1 VETREPVTAVC
12 ARARM
17 HRDASSRRDAVR
29 QGTRAAA
36 RVCIARRVFR
46 AGRVSVRERGS
57 RGTASVRRSSGE
69 LRHSKKLVKV
79 RGRDV
84 AVVQ

>member
-1 VETREPVTAVC
+1 
-12 ARARM
+12 M

-46 AGRVSVRERGS
+46 TGRVSVRERRPRNRVG
-57 RGTASVRRSSGE
+57 SSGE
-69 LRHSKKLVKV
+69 LPRSKKLVKV